1 MAESYRLISARWS
14 DHAAFSRSS
23 KSVEMMT
30 RLLRWI
36 GSITLCAFAI
46 ASFTP
51 LANYISAQSGVPEM
65 IAPAD
70 AIIVLGASVNPNGR
84 LSSTSLF
91 RAVKG
96 ITCFSRRL
104 APLLFLLGTATRS
117 GNEAEARASLA
128 RTLGVPDFAIITE
141 ARAHTTQQEA
151 QYSSQRLAPRGVRRI
166 LLVTDSQHLARAKP
180 LFERFGFVVFP
191 VPADDFANPAQKP
204 QDRLILVRLCVREW
218 LARLYYRMAG
228 YI

>member
-1 MAESYRLISARWS
+1 MIP
-14 DHAAFSRSS
+14 HSR
-23 KSVEMMT
+23 VEMMT

-36 GSITLCAFAI
+36 GSITLCALAI
-46 ASFTP
+46 TSFSP
-51 LANYISAQSGVPEM
+51 LANYISAQYGVSEM

-70 AIIVLGASVNPNGR
+70 AIIVLGANLNPNGT

-96 ITCFSRRL
+96 ITCFGRRL
-104 APLLFLLGTATRS
+104 APLLFLLGTATQS
-117 GNEAEARASLA
+117 GNESEVRASLA

-141 ARAHTTQQEA
+141 ARAHSTQQEA
-151 QYSSQRLAPRGVRRI
+151 QYSFQRLAPRRVRRI

-180 LFERFGFVVFP
+180 LFERLGFLVFP
-191 VPADDFANPAQKP
+191 VPADDFANPAQSP
-204 QDRLILVRLCVREW
+204 QDRLILVRRCGQEW

-228 YI
+228 YQSDHK